1 MKQSNY
7 NFFFPVDDC
16 VLAYNARTNALAKIK
31 KGDFKEIEKILQ
43 DPESSDKNDLYQEL
57 MYGGFLTLDHTDEL
71 ANIRHDMY
79 AARFSTD
86 TLGLTIAPT
95 LNCNFRCFYCY
106 EKDVLENKSMT
117 DDVANKILN
126 FIKFKIKLINFLDI
140 TWYGGE
146 PLLEKARILSL
157 SKSIIQICEK
167 NKVDYSAGIVT
178 NGYLLDCETL
188 LKLRDCKVNTIQI
201 TLDGVAETH
210 DKRRYLKNR
219 GKTFDKII
227 NNLLSLS
234 TLYKEDK
241 EENLPSINLRIN
253 VDKSNKNDAFELLDF
268 ITESSLS
275 NFIAPYVAAVYD
287 PKDIDNKYTLTAN
300 EYNKL
305 KNQFI
310 NKCIDDGYDINYE
323 AFYPIRINSNCG
335 CDQIN
340 SVVIDP
346 EGNIYKCWEEIGDMD
361 ACIGKI
367 GDESVSNLP
376 SCYFD
381 YMLFDPTLDKECSGC
396 KVLPICMGGGCPLRR
411 SRDNVKGCGGYI
423 SELKHSIIK
432 SYELINR

>member
-178 NGYLLDCETL
+178 NGYLFVSHCM
-188 LKLRDCKVNTIQI
+188 I
-201 TLDGVAETH
+201 
-210 DKRRYLKNR
+210 
-219 GKTFDKII
+219 
-227 NNLLSLS
+227 
-234 TLYKEDK
+234 
-241 EENLPSINLRIN
+241 
-253 VDKSNKNDAFELLDF
+253 
-268 ITESSLS
+268 
-275 NFIAPYVAAVYD
+275 
-287 PKDIDNKYTLTAN
+287 DIWK
-300 EYNKL
+300 
-305 KNQFI
+305 
-310 NKCIDDGYDINYE
+310 
-323 AFYPIRINSNCG
+323 
-335 CDQIN
+335 
-340 SVVIDP
+340 
-346 EGNIYKCWEEIGDMD
+346 
-361 ACIGKI
+361 
-367 GDESVSNLP
+367 
-376 SCYFD
+376 
-381 YMLFDPTLDKECSGC
+381 
-396 KVLPICMGGGCPLRR
+396 
-411 SRDNVKGCGGYI
+411 
-423 SELKHSIIK
+423 
-432 SYELINR
+432 